1 MSDAAYREAKKMLNK
16 ASSSLGLDTDI
27 LVECFAGL
35 VAEGELFATDD
46 IHIIPSENPN
56 RNFRNDIT
64 ALDHDSDGKRS
75 LLKISTSRPNIL
87 DYLPENF
94 YILPDERFREKE
106 SESNEERKKRHNRY
120 KEFYNNKLESARK
133 FFIPLEVA
141 YNKVRLKRE
150 LDELDML
157 ERSVPLFQELW
168 QEFPSNTDAEKRFIK
183 TLHLLK
189 NIIGDIQKTKIL
201 IEYVLGYNVKI
212 DTKYLNKQKLDT
224 EELPH
229 LKGAAKKNGSRLFTL
244 GDKSTLGRHIYHYR
258 TEYVLTILNVS
269 KEDYALF
276 KDKQSELGAL
286 IENIKDYYFPLDV
299 DVQDEYVVSSGIVKY
314 PTKSKNTELY
324 IAGNQWVLSP
334 NKHSGNSVLGSTT
347 HLGKPKLKTIKK

>member
-1 MSDAAYREAKKMLNK
+1 MSDAAYREADKMLKNV
-16 ASSSLGLDTDI
+16 SSSLGLDTDI

-35 VAEGELFATDD
+35 VAEGELFATDN

-64 ALDHDSDGKRS
+64 SIDHDNDGKRS

-87 DYLPENF
+87 DYLPECF
-94 YILPDERFREKE
+94 YIRPDERFEEDKNE
-106 SESNEERKKRHNRY
+106 SIEQRKKRHRQY
-120 KEFYNNKLESARK
+120 KDFYNNKLESARK
-133 FFIPLEVA
+133 FFVPLEVA
-141 YNKVRLKRE
+141 YNKVRLTRE

-168 QEFPSNTDAEKRFIK
+168 REFPSNTNAEKRFIK

-189 NIIGDIQKTKIL
+189 NVIGDIQKTKIL
-201 IEYVLGYNVKI
+201 IEYVLGYSVKI
-212 DTKYLNKQKLDT
+212 DVRHLNKQALET
-224 EELPH
+224 QELPH
-229 LKGAAKKNGSRLFTL
+229 LKGAAEKNGNRLFRL
-244 GDKSTLGRHIYHYR
+244 GDKSTLGKYIYHYR
-258 TEYVLTILNVS
+258 TEYVLTVLNVS

-276 KDKQSELGAL
+276 KDKQSELGTL

-299 DVQDEYVVSSGIVKY
+299 DVRDEYVVSSGVVRY
-314 PTKSKNTELY
+314 SGKSKNTELY

-334 NKHSGNSVLGSTT
+334 DKNSGNSVLGSTT
-347 HLGKPKLKTIKK
+347 HLGQPKLKKI